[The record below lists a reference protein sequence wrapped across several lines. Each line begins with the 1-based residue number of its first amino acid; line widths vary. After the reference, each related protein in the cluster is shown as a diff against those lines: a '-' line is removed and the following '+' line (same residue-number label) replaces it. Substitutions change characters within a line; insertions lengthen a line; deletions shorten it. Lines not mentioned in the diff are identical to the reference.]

1 MRGGAIKI
9 ITAHFNILDE
19 NYMVPDPEPI
29 LMGRPCWLDAYMCCY
44 MLNKFISYQI
54 LFWEFCSHNH
64 DLAIVRGIQF

>member
-29 LMGRPCWLDAYMCCY
+29 SMGKPCWFDA
-44 MLNKFISYQI
+44 
-54 LFWEFCSHNH
+54 
-64 DLAIVRGIQF
+64 